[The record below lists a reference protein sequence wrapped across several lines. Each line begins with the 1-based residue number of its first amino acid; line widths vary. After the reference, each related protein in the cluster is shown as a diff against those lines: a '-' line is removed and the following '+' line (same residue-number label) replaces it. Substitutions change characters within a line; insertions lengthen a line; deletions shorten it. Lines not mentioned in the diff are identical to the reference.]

1 MFYVFGLYGNDWIV
15 VFKKNG
21 KYERVCIVF
30 YVEIENLILFRF
42 LYMGVFDF
50 IKKYIKL

>member
-1 MFYVFGLYGNDWIV
+1 MYYVFGLYGNGWY
-15 VFKKNG
+15 KN
-21 KYERVCIVF
+21 RVCIVF
-30 YVEIENLILFRF
+30 YVEVENLILFRF